1 MNIKVMCI
9 LLTLIYPNNK
19 TIKTEL
25 STEIAQFLCERL
37 VENKILSDMLYIIRE
52 KRHEKVYAR
61 RYHSTF

>member
-1 MNIKVMCI
+1 M
-9 LLTLIYPNNK
+9 IYPNNK
-19 TIKTEL
+19 TTKTEL

>member
-19 TIKTEL
+19 TTKTEL

-37 VENKILSDMLYIIRE
+37 VENKILSDMLYINKGENI
-52 KRHEKVYAR
+52 
-61 RYHSTF
+61 